1 MTLGGQG
8 QRNGRHVNRNR
19 QTTSTTETQENE
31 RNGNDNWK
39 CVGCA
44 LEPNVKS
51 ACFFSDLIISPTIAK
66 PKHHILNL
74 PSCPRSPT
82 RLLKQSPLDL
92 YRSRNWNC
100 LACQESPHHPVEQAP
115 AKLSLSPRVV
125 YLFIFLFCSK
135 PLISAASAGRTIR
148 LSSSGGYLSVETKRV
163 RNFTSSVLQC
173 FSVA

>member
-1 MTLGGQG
+1 MTF
-8 QRNGRHVNRNR
+8 GRPRSKKW
-19 QTTSTTETQENE
+19 TSCDQKSANHINHGNTRNE

-66 PKHHILNL
+66 AKHHILNL

-82 RLLKQSPLDL
+82 RLLKQSPLDQ

-100 LACQESPHHPVEQAP
+100 LACQESPHPVEQAP
-115 AKLSLSPRVV
+115 TKLSLSPRVV
-125 YLFIFLFCSK
+125 YLSFFAQSH
-135 PLISAASAGRTIR
+135 
-148 LSSSGGYLSVETKRV
+148 
-163 RNFTSSVLQC
+163 
-173 FSVA
+173 